1 MVVYGTSGTQSDRCR
16 IFEDVYPLF
25 ILDRD
30 DTSFLLRDVNIGNQD
45 YSVNRCTPLIAKAF
59 YSAAFR
65 MGAPTPGQ
73 ENDCKGPALIVD
85 NGNLEE
91 VVPAFPNPEQAQ
103 PMFDNIDNED
113 TSMEDSC
120 SPPKNPRKQMEQFSP
135 ALMEDL
141 LAKGDADS
149 RSSACSNAP
158 QIPGEGAVASA
169 LDIAKSRKRKLMEV
183 DALADYESDAHF
195 LPSWIQMMKLH
206 QNDILPVQTIENS
219 KDIRMWLEYLPN
231 LDDPSQSKLRCR
243 FCHKRFS
250 EGGIGSDPRYK
261 SSFMEPEGTLKSNRK
276 RNHEAIRTYSA
287 NLNHQAILRDLK
299 EMSKRSIQTSFLSAQ
314 EKANEKENQLYTV
327 TANMMRTVFVET
339 MLNYPISS
347 HNSLVDLMKIN
358 GASMGYHHYER
369 TSANRMLRLISN
381 VMHDNFIS
389 FLRTNYEGIDN
400 PSLAI
405 TLDGSTDRHQN
416 HCLIVYLQAIEENR
430 PVMFFYHLLA
440 IGTDETAEG
449 LLNVLKAAFEED
461 GITNIIKKNLIS
473 YVSDGAAVM
482 MGVHE
487 GLGKKLG
494 RFVDHKLVEVHCLAH
509 RIHLAIRRA
518 FKNIPIMH
526 EFEKAVN
533 GIYTF
538 YYSHGHKRKAHLVN
552 MEDPSRLELSYIYEV
567 RWIASERSAVHQV
580 ITNWKLLVTNLESIS
595 EDEEDDNG
603 FSEETKNTA
612 IGLLNVLKNRNFV
625 SLLHLM
631 YGILNC
637 IARYS
642 LEMQR
647 RDGLLIDQASNLQT
661 LVDSLTQSKSSND
674 KLLEELLQQASCD
687 SNEGCTLQEYE
698 EAGRVLLHDIRLLE
712 GSGRTRTARYPKLSD
727 MRSTLI
733 DSLLAEIESYLPKK
747 EMDVY
752 EVLHPG
758 KIPESEALQYH
769 HGISQIAELSNI
781 VGLDI
786 SGTVDKWRKLQQK
799 LTEHHKFCAIR
810 TEKTKDFWR
819 YYLNE
824 NDF

>member
-1 MVVYGTSGTQSDRCR
+1 
-16 IFEDVYPLF
+16 
-25 ILDRD
+25 
-30 DTSFLLRDVNIGNQD
+30 
-45 YSVNRCTPLIAKAF
+45 
-59 YSAAFR
+59 
-65 MGAPTPGQ
+65 
-73 ENDCKGPALIVD
+73 
-85 NGNLEE
+85 
-91 VVPAFPNPEQAQ
+91 
-103 PMFDNIDNED
+103 
-113 TSMEDSC
+113 
-120 SPPKNPRKQMEQFSP
+120 
-135 ALMEDL
+135 
-141 LAKGDADS
+141 
-149 RSSACSNAP
+149 
-158 QIPGEGAVASA
+158 
-169 LDIAKSRKRKLMEV
+169 
-183 DALADYESDAHF
+183 
-195 LPSWIQMMKLH
+195 
-206 QNDILPVQTIENS
+206 
-219 KDIRMWLEYLPN
+219 
-231 LDDPSQSKLRCR
+231 
-243 FCHKRFS
+243 
-250 EGGIGSDPRYK
+250 
-261 SSFMEPEGTLKSNRK
+261 
-276 RNHEAIRTYSA
+276 
-287 NLNHQAILRDLK
+287 
-299 EMSKRSIQTSFLSAQ
+299 MSKRSIQTSFLSAQ

-347 HNSLVDLMKIN
+347 LNSLVDLMKIN

-389 FLRTNYEGIDN
+389 FLRINYEGIDN

-405 TLDGSTDRHQN
+405 TLDGSTDPRQN

-430 PVMFFYHLLA
+430 PVMFFYRLLA

-526 EFEKAVN
+526 EFEKALN

-552 MEDPSRLELSYIYEV
+552 MEDPSWLELSYIHEV

-687 SNEGCTLQEYE
+687 SNEGCTLQEYK
-698 EAGRVLLHDIRLLE
+698 EAGRVLLQDIRLLE

-747 EMDVY
+747 RDGCV
-752 EVLHPG
+752 
-758 KIPESEALQYH
+758 
-769 HGISQIAELSNI
+769 
-781 VGLDI
+781 
-786 SGTVDKWRKLQQK
+786 
-799 LTEHHKFCAIR
+799 
-810 TEKTKDFWR
+810 
-819 YYLNE
+819 
-824 NDF
+824 